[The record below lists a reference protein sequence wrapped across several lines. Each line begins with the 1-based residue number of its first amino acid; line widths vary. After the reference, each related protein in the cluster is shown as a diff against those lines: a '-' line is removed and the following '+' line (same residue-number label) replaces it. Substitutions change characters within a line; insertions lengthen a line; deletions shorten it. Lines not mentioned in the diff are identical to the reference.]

1 MDDYLSKTAQQQR
14 NRYDSN
20 KIIEY
25 LDSENLFEVNFVT
38 LNSLDIGI
46 IYIYITC
53 LFRHFWQS
61 IKKQYIKFDTKNT
74 AIKTRIHNQDK
85 T

>member
-25 LDSENLFEVNFVT
+25 LDSKNLFDVNFVT
-38 LNSLDIGI
+38 LSSLDIGI
-46 IYIYITC
+46 AA
-53 LFRHFWQS
+53 H
-61 IKKQYIKFDTKNT
+61 
-74 AIKTRIHNQDK
+74 
-85 T
+85 

>member
-20 KIIEY
+20 KNIEY
-25 LDSENLFEVNFVT
+25 LESETLFEVNFVT

-46 IYIYITC
+46 AAY
-53 LFRHFWQS
+53 
-61 IKKQYIKFDTKNT
+61 
-74 AIKTRIHNQDK
+74 
-85 T
+85 

>member
-1 MDDYLSKTAQQQR
+1 MDDYLSKIAQQQR

-25 LDSENLFEVNFVT
+25 LERENLFAVNFGT

-46 IYIYITC
+46 VA
-53 LFRHFWQS
+53 H
-61 IKKQYIKFDTKNT
+61 
-74 AIKTRIHNQDK
+74 
-85 T
+85 

>member
-1 MDDYLSKTAQQQR
+1 MDDDLSKTAQQQR

-25 LDSENLFEVNFVT
+25 LDSENLLEVNFVT

-46 IYIYITC
+46 VA
-53 LFRHFWQS
+53 H
-61 IKKQYIKFDTKNT
+61 
-74 AIKTRIHNQDK
+74 
-85 T
+85 

>member
-1 MDDYLSKTAQQQR
+1 MCREGHGLYTKSTYVYLQAYNGWLPYKTARQQR

-46 IYIYITC
+46 VA
-53 LFRHFWQS
+53 H
-61 IKKQYIKFDTKNT
+61 
-74 AIKTRIHNQDK
+74 
-85 T
+85 